1 MLLLR
6 FAALLLAATTA
17 SLSLSAQAQI
27 VHANFDTPTFDDGVS
42 MGGPN
47 LLFAIKTQAPT
58 VLAATRVEVWTG
70 EQSGTNT
77 ISLWSHDA
85 INNRPLAPLGTGSWS
100 MGRVN
105 GWQGAPLATPV
116 VLNANED
123 VWVVWGCQ
131 NGAQAPADGPGP
143 GAQQYR
149 GSFDGGASWNG
160 PFTGQQWKFR
170 IWTGFAGHYEVY
182 GTGCNGSRG
191 TPQLGWYGMPL
202 ARPLRPRPRH
212 CRRCPARH
220 CDRHQAAGPRDRA
233 GQQRGAGPDQELP
246 ARAGPRVRS
255 RGRRAGPLQSGR
267 LRDRRQRPL
276 LRGRDVP
283 HQRWRLRHAQ
293 LHAVE
298 GRGSRVPDGRGPHRE
313 VREVHP
319 KRHPEV
325 RAFPE
330 RIRMLVDTDR
340 NGTLD
345 RSTVFAD
352 QLHELADGI
361 ASGVLPVGNDV
372 YFTNIPKLWQTARPT
387 TTASR
392 TKSRCCTTATACTR
406 R

>member
-182 GTGCNGSRG
+182 GPGCNGSRG

-202 ARPLRPRPRH
+202 AGTSFDVHL
-212 CRRCPARH
+212 
-220 CDRHQAAGPRDRA
+220 D
-233 GQQRGAGPDQELP
+233 RGAANSFAVLSFGTSNTNENGTPLP
-246 ARAGPRVRS
+246 YSLAGLGAPNCSVQAS
-255 RGRRAGPLQSGR
+255 
-267 LRDRRQRPL
+267 L
-276 LRGRDVP
+276 LVTAFAPTNATG
-283 HQRWRLRHAQ
+283 HAQ
-293 LHAVE
+293 MVTSLPNDPTLA
-298 GRGSRVPDGRGPHRE
+298 G
-313 VREVHP
+313 
-319 KRHPEV
+319 
-325 RAFPE
+325 F
-330 RIRMLVDTDR
+330 LFFNQWFCLDTAA
-340 NGTLD
+340 NALGL
-345 RSTVFAD
+345 STSNAG
-352 QLHELADGI
+352 A
-361 ASGVLPVGNDV
+361 
-372 YFTNIPKLWQTARPT
+372 
-387 TTASR
+387 
-392 TKSRCCTTATACTR
+392 ATIGF
-406 R
+406 